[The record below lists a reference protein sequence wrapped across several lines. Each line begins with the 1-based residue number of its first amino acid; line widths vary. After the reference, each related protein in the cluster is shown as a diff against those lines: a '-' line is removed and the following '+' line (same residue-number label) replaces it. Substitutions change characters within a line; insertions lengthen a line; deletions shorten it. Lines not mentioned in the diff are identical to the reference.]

1 MCSTSDISPPAP
13 AAAGRN
19 AAGTKDAAGAE
30 EPQLFP
36 TLAIQHL
43 DLLWR
48 KHPPLLKMDREGLP
62 ASTPFAGTC
71 SPGA

>member
-43 DLLWR
+43 DLLW
-48 KHPPLLKMDREGLP
+48 
-62 ASTPFAGTC
+62 
-71 SPGA
+71 